1 MTNKIPGRLFIRLSA
16 GASFMLG
23 KALATRPIRGL
34 GGRRGKGG
42 GSHGES
48 VFQAPSNLKH
58 LLLSGAAKRMWLTQ
72 IKKS

>member
-42 GSHGES
+42 AATRRAFSK
-48 VFQAPSNLKH
+48 PH
-58 LLLSGAAKRMWLTQ
+58 L
-72 IKKS
+72 I